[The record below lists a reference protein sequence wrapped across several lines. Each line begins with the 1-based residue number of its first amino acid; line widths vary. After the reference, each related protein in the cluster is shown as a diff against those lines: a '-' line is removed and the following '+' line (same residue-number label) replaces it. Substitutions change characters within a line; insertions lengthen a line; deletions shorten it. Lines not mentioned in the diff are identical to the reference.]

1 MGQSWKTI
9 VLVLAVVLMSVLME
23 NVEERNRKTFQ
34 NSSRNLK
41 KKDINNEPK
50 IVSKSFQKWSL
61 GGPRGL
67 PGGSPGPLGGRS
79 GVVRA
84 PFAGCIG
91 NCNCFR
97 DENFSVFSPEADFRP
112 PRGSPGGW
120 KIYKNRRKIDFR
132 RKKIDFSEMKK

>member
-1 MGQSWKTI
+1 M
-9 VLVLAVVLMSVLME
+9 LAVVLMSVLME

-61 GGPRGL
+61 GGPREL

-84 PFAGCIG
+84 SFADAAKNEQKLGAGI
-91 NCNCFR
+91 
-97 DENFSVFSPEADFRP
+97 FSVFFSEAYFRP
-112 PRGSPGGW
+112 PGGSPGAW
-120 KIYKNRRKIDFR
+120 KIYKNR
-132 RKKIDFSEMKK
+132 

>member
-1 MGQSWKTI
+1 MYKCIYVYIYISIKCSSVALIRVFWGLMGQSWKTI

-23 NVEERNRKTFQ
+23 NVEEHNRKTFQ

-67 PGGSPGPLGGRS
+67 PGESPGPLGGRS

-91 NCNCFR
+91 KCIF
-97 DENFSVFSPEADFRP
+97 F
-112 PRGSPGGW
+112 
-120 KIYKNRRKIDFR
+120 
-132 RKKIDFSEMKK
+132 

>member
-1 MGQSWKTI
+1 M
-9 VLVLAVVLMSVLME
+9 LVLAVVLMSVLME

-84 PFAGCIG
+84 PFAGCIWKCKFFLG
-91 NCNCFR
+91 
-97 DENFSVFSPEADFRP
+97 ENVSVFFRKP
-112 PRGSPGGW
+112 ILGLPGGPRGAG
-120 KIYKNRRKIDFR
+120 KFTKIDE
-132 RKKIDFSEMKK
+132 KSIVG